1 VSHRKPA
8 PATNLEHSR
17 LLCEIKKI
25 ELQGKKEYIFSEN
38 AGLSKLKYSERR

>member
-8 PATNLEHSR
+8 PATNLEHLR
-17 LLCEIKKI
+17 LFYDIKKI

-38 AGLSKLKYSERR
+38 AGLYELQYSGRM